1 VAIITVTNAAVLA
14 GAGTVGLGGTA
25 FITSGLQA
33 WYKFEDTTTTDGSGH
48 GNTGTLTG
56 SPLPTL
62 GAGKVG
68 QGLVLTGGTGA
79 VQVPSAA
86 VSVPTSTS
94 SFSVMAWVKTTGGD
108 GSPIWGGR
116 RSGGSGILDLLIGY
130 NGADNAGT
138 GTASIIMQGDDGLGQ
153 AHING
158 TVAVNDGAFHHVAA
172 VFDGG
177 GGQTLKLYVDGAQ
190 TGSTTTAP
198 ITAAITFDTTGATVG
213 RENAQGWSLTGTIDD
228 FRFYNRALLATEI
241 STIASLGESATTGTP
256 LVLRA
261 AARAPL
267 SGAGNISST
276 RLIGTFRL
284 SAPLSGAGQVSTLLR
299 RTYPLQLP
307 MLGAGGLVAAV
318 GPPSRPGQ
326 LIPISAVF
334 SEGLIDPDTGLP
346 YGTWHGRGR
355 INATFGRLMGIF
367 AQFAGEGGCA
377 VTTTWLQADYIWP
390 GIVEDAG
397 EQLLY
402 RQAAGLEKSL
412 ATVDAYRL
420 TQTYAE
426 LIRDQWDPYR
436 ISSTNLPYLA
446 WAMGVNL
453 WEDTWSEEF
462 KRYWVANQWT
472 MKYERGSAKGLNDF
486 VNTVNASPG
495 MNAQIVNLIVPPA
508 CFYPGKALTDAER
521 AAYVARF
528 PQLRL
533 YPYAPRPQLP
543 YLGYLGG
550 FSLTKGGQKIF
561 VKNGH
566 FLGPLLKY
574 YPTNYNAGGDYL
586 RSATLYEPRTGVETQ
601 LTVRTIT
608 AAPQPGQKEIT
619 YDEISLSSIPG
630 NLFYPGNNNKQYLL
644 SKHPT
649 TQKLK
654 HAVVLGR
661 LPYTPDRI
669 VRVPRDGTLDRTQYQ
684 ALFTTIGTGLDP
696 INVRPE
702 QVYQIHPTR
711 QLEWYC
717 GMPLRRT
724 YLTKS
729 NAWQFLYERWYLFDP
744 TRLPDN
750 RKASTYM
757 GRARF
762 GIHKYTAEAD
772 ILAWFTWPKFYARA
786 GGYYGRGRFFPPKNT
801 KLIDQIRRAVTASMA
816 ARDTVLID
824 TGIKRQIQ
832 IRDLTVL
839 DGRFAIG
846 QYVTDRTA

>member
-1 VAIITVTNAAVLA
+1 MPDSATTAWVNAVVTAGGTVSAGRQTVVDNLITGLKSDGIWTKLDRLWIFAAENTQSALIDLVSLSTGTPTNSPTFTANAGYTCTAVVALGYVPSTNGVQFKLNTAHISVWSLTSGQSNQPSVNIGNTNIFPRYIDDNAYFRINNNSGGTGANTDGSGFFLAVRTAPSGAGAMLGYRNGAVIANTGDGTSVLDTTQLQAYDRQLSAISVGGTMNGTDAANYYSRLNTYMTSLGAQTYQISAPLVGGGNFQSNLIARMATKSTWSGVGSIPFNTVLTQVSVPHTYSISSPLA
-14 GAGTVGLGGTA
+14 GAGALA
-25 FITSGLQA
+25 ARLIA
-33 WYKFEDTTTTDGSGH
+33 
-48 GNTGTLTG
+48 
-56 SPLPTL
+56 SPRISAALA
-62 GAGKVG
+62 GAGAG
-68 QGLVLTGGTGA
+68 
-79 VQVPSAA
+79 
-86 VSVPTSTS
+86 
-94 SFSVMAWVKTTGGD
+94 SFF
-108 GSPIWGGR
+108 I
-116 RSGGSGILDLLIGY
+116 
-130 NGADNAGT
+130 
-138 GTASIIMQGDDGLGQ
+138 
-153 AHING
+153 
-158 TVAVNDGAFHHVAA
+158 
-172 VFDGG
+172 
-177 GGQTLKLYVDGAQ
+177 
-190 TGSTTTAP
+190 
-198 ITAAITFDTTGATVG
+198 
-213 RENAQGWSLTGTIDD
+213 
-228 FRFYNRALLATEI
+228 
-241 STIASLGESATTGTP
+241 
-256 LVLRA
+256 
-261 AARAPL
+261 
-267 SGAGNISST
+267 GAGRYLNI
-276 RLIGTFRL
+276 GN
-284 SAPLSGAGQVSTLLR
+284 
-299 RTYPLQLP
+299 
-307 MLGAGGLVAAV
+307 
-318 GPPSRPGQ
+318 
-326 LIPISAVF
+326 VF

-346 YGTWHGRGR
+346 YGTLHGRGR
-355 INATFGRLMGIF
+355 MSVTFGRLMGIS
-367 AQFAGEGGCA
+367 AQLAGEGACA
-377 VTTTWLQADYIWP
+377 VTTTWLQADFIWP

-436 ISSTNLPYLA
+436 ISSINLPYLA

-453 WEDTWSEEF
+453 WENTWSEEF

-495 MNAQIVNLIVPPA
+495 MHAQIVNLVVPPA
-508 CFYPGKALTDAER
+508 CFYPGNALTDAER
-521 AAYVARF
+521 QAYVARF

-550 FSLTKGGQKIF
+550 FSLDKNGQKIF
-561 VKNGH
+561 VKNGR

-586 RSATLYEPRTGVETQ
+586 RSATLYEPQTGVETQ
-601 LTVRTIT
+601 LTVRTVV

-619 YDEISLSSIPG
+619 YDEISLSSISG
-630 NLFYPGNNNKQYLL
+630 NLFYPGRNKQYLL

-661 LPYTPDRI
+661 LPYTASRL

-684 ALFTTIGTGLDP
+684 ALFTTINPGLDP

-702 QVYQIHPTR
+702 QVYQQHPVR

-772 ILAWFTWPKFYARA
+772 IQAWFTWPKFYARA
-786 GGYYGRGRFFPPKNT
+786 NGYYGKGRFFPPKNT

-816 ARDTVLID
+816 ARDTVQID
-824 TGIKRQIQ
+824 TGIKRVIQ

-839 DGRFAIG
+839 DGRFSIG